1 MGWKTN
7 RCPPE
12 GQAPSLHNSGAFK
25 PLFLLRN
32 FDIGR
37 GLVFPLCAIL
47 SRGVWA
53 IMREALYD
61 DTF

>member
-7 RCPPE
+7 LCTPE

-25 PLFLLRN
+25 PLFLLGN
-32 FDIGR
+32 LDVGR
-37 GLVFPLCAIL
+37 RLVFPLCAIL
-47 SRGVWA
+47 SKGVWA
-53 IMREALYD
+53 IMIRALYD